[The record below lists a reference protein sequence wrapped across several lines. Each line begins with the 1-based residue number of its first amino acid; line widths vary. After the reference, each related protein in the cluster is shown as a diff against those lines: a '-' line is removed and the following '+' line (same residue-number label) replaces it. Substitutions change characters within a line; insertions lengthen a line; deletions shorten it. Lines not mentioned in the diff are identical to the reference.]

1 MNQEAVKDIE
11 VTNAKIFTQRW
22 GPFITKITTPLQTII
37 FTPLTRGIMFEKIPA
52 FLTELEQNNNKIWFD
67 EHKTTY
73 QELRLEFEEFVTRIL
88 IACLEFDNELH
99 KLTPKNCMFRINRDL
114 RFSHNKIPYKTFF
127 SIAMTADKRNSDAPS
142 YYFEL
147 HPDSHALVAG
157 GLHLPSNAVLYKIR
171 KYLEEDSTKLEKVLR
186 NKDFKNSFRDL
197 QEMKLKTKPKG
208 FDQNNPKIEL
218 LRYTSFVATTTFN
231 IQNTPETKI
240 ETQIIEYFR
249 VLSPL
254 VKLTRELAALK

>member
-1 MNQEAVKDIE
+1 
-11 VTNAKIFTQRW
+11 
-22 GPFITKITTPLQTII
+22 
-37 FTPLTRGIMFEKIPA
+37 MFEKIST
-52 FLTELEQNNNKIWFD
+52 FLKELDQNNNKIWFD

-73 QELRLEFEEFVTRIL
+73 QKLRLEFEEFITRIL
-88 IACLEFDNELH
+88 IASVEFDNELH

-114 RFSHNKIPYKTFF
+114 RFSKNKTPYKTFF
-127 SIAMTADKRNSDAPS
+127 SMAMTANKSNSDSPG

-147 HPDSHALVAG
+147 RSDGHVMVGG
-157 GLHLPSNAVLYKIR
+157 GLHLPSNPTLYKIR

-186 NKDFKNSFRDL
+186 NKDFKKSYGDL
-197 QEMKLKTKPKG
+197 QTMKLKTKPKG

-218 LRYTSFVATTTFN
+218 LRYTSFIATTTFN

-254 VKLTRELAALK
+254 VKLTREFAALK